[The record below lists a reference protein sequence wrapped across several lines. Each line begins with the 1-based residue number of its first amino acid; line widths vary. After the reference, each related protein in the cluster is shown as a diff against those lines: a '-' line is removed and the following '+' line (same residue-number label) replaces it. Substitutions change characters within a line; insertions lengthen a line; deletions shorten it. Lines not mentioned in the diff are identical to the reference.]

1 MGSPTHCC
9 NLLANRTAV
18 AWLQDAEE
26 TGGRGIIA
34 YMNWEAG
41 GRCQAISVFAIRLA
55 PRSTEPPP
63 SVLPVENGLVD
74 IGPELFHNVEHP
86 V

>member
-41 GRCQAISVFAIRLA
+41 GALSSDQRLRHTVCTALDRTASISTSRGKWL
-55 PRSTEPPP
+55 
-63 SVLPVENGLVD
+63 G
-74 IGPELFHNVEHP
+74 
-86 V
+86 